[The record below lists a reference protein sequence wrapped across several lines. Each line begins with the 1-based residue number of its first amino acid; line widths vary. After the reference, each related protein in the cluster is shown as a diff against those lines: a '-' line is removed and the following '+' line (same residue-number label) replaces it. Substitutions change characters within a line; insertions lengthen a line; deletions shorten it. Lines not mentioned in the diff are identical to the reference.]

1 MKLVL
6 KVLEMKNFKGIK
18 EKKILFDRTE
28 TKLYG
33 ANATGKTT
41 VADAFM
47 WLLFDKD
54 SHDRKDFAIKPLAEN
69 NEPIHFLN
77 TEVSAEFEFESKTFI
92 LSKVYKEKWVKKRG
106 QAEQEFS
113 GHETTYS
120 IDGVPCKKSEYNQYV
135 NQIIKENTF
144 KLLTNPF
151 AFESMKWQEKRKI
164 LFEVCG
170 NIEDHQ
176 VKGYDK
182 LQEVLAGKSIE
193 DCKKSLAATKKKLN
207 EEIKS
212 IPTRIDEVTRSIE
225 EGLEPLD
232 ELQTQIKAKEEHKTA
247 LQEQLEASNEQ
258 FNELREK
265 QHQLLSLERTRE
277 EAIRE
282 HNRVSYAEYN
292 THKDQLDTLKRDVHN
307 KQSEQDRIV
316 KKLEILKQDEIII
329 NSKIQDER
337 NEWIRID
344 AETFEEHKSIC
355 PTCGQNLPIDQLEE
369 LKNKH
374 IKEKEARKQQ
384 VVRIADQ
391 LKEDLAR
398 CQKEQEDLSKDFE
411 TLAKELVAIQ
421 KNVQGLEEKLGQP
434 IDTTPCDTSE
444 IDAQIDVL
452 KKEIETFTKVDNE
465 QLKQAIRIEEIN
477 IQNIKIR
484 LAKHEENAKQVE
496 RIRELKEKL
505 EDYQCK
511 RADIEQQEILIED
524 FTQDKIEMLESN
536 INNKFKEVSF
546 KLFEQQINGGLVEC
560 CESLIYGV
568 PFSNANNAAKVQAGI
583 EIIKVLS
590 EHYGMNAPIFID
602 NRESISTIP
611 STNSQVINLI
621 VEELATELTD
631 SLDIT
636 KISLEELNA
645 LKASEAKLDALE
657 ACGVDNWE
665 GYDIAMENLEE
676 VGCNS

>member
-54 SHDRKDFAIKPLAEN
+54 SQDRKDFEIKPLAEN

-77 TEVSAEFEFESKTFI
+77 TEVSAEFEFEGKTFI

-265 QHQLLSLERTRE
+265 QHQLLRLERTRE

-329 NSKIQDER
+329 NSKIQYER

-590 EHYGMNAPIFID
+590 EHYGTNAPIFID

-636 KISLEELNA
+636 KISLDELNA
-645 LKASEAKLDALE
+645 LKSSEAKLDALE

-665 GYDIAMENLEE
+665 GYDMAMENLKEE
-676 VGCNS
+676 VSN